1 MAWPVTTIAER
12 ETRLREGISTGLKL
26 VSVPGRASN
35 VGVIAA
41 EVSGEI
47 EDIHQHIRYQAK
59 QRFTKTADL
68 EGLTNI
74 AAEYGMA
81 QKGATAS
88 VGAITFTGA
97 DGVTMDAGERWKHAN
112 GQFYVTSESV
122 TVVNG
127 TATVPA
133 VAEVTGPA
141 GNLAAGQSLTL
152 VSPVSGIAATAT
164 VSTAFADGRAI
175 EDKESFRARIL
186 YRQAKPPMGGSD
198 ADYVVWATEINGVDG
213 VWISPRA
220 MGLNTVTV
228 RIASYDQHGW
238 PVPTENIRQA
248 VATHIDGHINEITG
262 QWEGRPS
269 GVQVFVVVIDVKL
282 VDLDFSTLIP
292 SDTKTLNAIA
302 ANVQSLFRRS
312 GEPNQ
317 QIRESWLRAAISA
330 AVGEDYHTLASPV
343 GPITLGV
350 NELPVLNTIKLNG
363 TVLWERPE

>member
-1 MAWPVTTIAER
+1 MAWPVTTISER
-12 ETRLREGISTGLKL
+12 ELRLREGISTGLKL
-26 VSVPGRASN
+26 PAVPGRASN
-35 VGVIAA
+35 IGVISA

-47 EDIHQHIRYQAK
+47 DDIHQHIRYQAK

-68 EGLTNI
+68 DGLKTI

-81 QKGATAS
+81 QKAETAS
-88 VGAITFTGA
+88 VGAITFAGA
-97 DGVTMDAGERWKHAN
+97 DGVTLEAGERWKHAN
-112 GQFYVTSESV
+112 GQFYVTSETV
-122 TVVNG
+122 TIAGG
-127 TATVPA
+127 TATVSA
-133 VAEVTGPA
+133 QAEATGPA
-141 GNLAAGQSLTL
+141 GNLAAGQSLSL
-152 VSPVSGIAATAT
+152 VSPVSGVASNAT

-175 EDKESFRARIL
+175 EAVEAFRARIL

-213 VWISPRA
+213 VWVSPQA

-228 RIASYDQHGW
+228 RIASYDQNGW
-238 PVPTENIRQA
+238 PVPTENIRQG

-269 GVQVFVVVIDVKL
+269 GAQVFVVVIDDKL

-292 SDTKTLNAIA
+292 SDAKTLNAIA
-302 ANVQSLFRRS
+302 SNVQSLFRRS

-330 AVGEDYHTLASPV
+330 AVGEDYHTLASPIE
-343 GPITLGV
+343 GISLGV

-363 TVLWERPE
+363 TLLWERPL